1 MELMKLLNNRCP
13 WCGKKINRYINQKE
27 ILPQKTPANL
37 RFARCFHC
45 HNYYGQN
52 LKSKRN
58 ILLLLTALMLFTVG
72 AIFENIYIMCLSL
85 PVAVLILFT
94 PLKKMDE
101 KEEVIAFQNT
111 ELEAFVTERYK
122 KIHIHD
128 IYFFSIDFDQ
138 YECFSTVSPI
148 YIIRSNKNRL
158 VVSFLYEHPQ
168 NIELLNR
175 NNVLIYNSNMK
186 ATAKISFQ
194 QKGQN
199 L

>member
-1 MELMKLLNNRCP
+1 MKLLNNRCP

-37 RFARCFHC
+37 RFARCIHC

-58 ILLLLTALMLFTVG
+58 ILLLLTALILFTVG
-72 AIFENIYIMCLSL
+72 AIFENTYIMCLSL
-85 PVAVLILFT
+85 PVALLILFT

-101 KEEVIAFQNT
+101 KEAVVAFQHT
-111 ELEAFVTERYK
+111 ELEAVVTEHYI

-128 IYFFSIDFDQ
+128 IYFFSIDFDK

-148 YIIRSNKNRL
+148 YIISSDKNQITF
-158 VVSFLYEHPQ
+158 SFLYEHPQ
-168 NIELLNR
+168 NIELLNQ

-194 QKGQN
+194 QK
-199 L
+199 

>member
-1 MELMKLLNNRCP
+1 
-13 WCGKKINRYINQKE
+13 
-27 ILPQKTPANL
+27 
-37 RFARCFHC
+37 
-45 HNYYGQN
+45 
-52 LKSKRN
+52 
-58 ILLLLTALMLFTVG
+58 MLFTVG
-72 AIFENIYIMCLSL
+72 AIFENTYIMCLSL
-85 PVAVLILFT
+85 PVALLILFT

-111 ELEAFVTERYK
+111 ELEVFVTERYK

-199 L
+199 LWKKYPPYLPRVNKEVF

>member
-1 MELMKLLNNRCP
+1 
-13 WCGKKINRYINQKE
+13 
-27 ILPQKTPANL
+27 
-37 RFARCFHC
+37 
-45 HNYYGQN
+45 
-52 LKSKRN
+52 
-58 ILLLLTALMLFTVG
+58 
-72 AIFENIYIMCLSL
+72 
-85 PVAVLILFT
+85 
-94 PLKKMDE
+94 MDE

-111 ELEAFVTERYK
+111 ELEVFVTERYK

-168 NIELLNR
+168 KIELLNR